1 MRIYSHYSVTTLS
14 NVYLLGAERSRDAII
29 IDPGCFDA
37 PLLDLVEGNGYRIA
51 AVLLTH
57 TAEQDVP
64 GLKTL
69 LKVYNTE
76 VYAAVPKIFGR
87 PVHAVSDQSVLTV
100 GGFEITPL
108 TLPGMSRDSVA
119 YLIDRMLFPGR
130 ALSAGVVGDVVS
142 SFAHAL
148 LAENIKEKILSLDPD
163 TMILPFQG
171 PPTTVAAEREFNR
184 ELRQESYL

>member
-1 MRIYSHYSVTTLS
+1 
-14 NVYLLGAERSRDAII
+14 
-29 IDPGCFDA
+29 
-37 PLLDLVEGNGYRIA
+37 
-51 AVLLTH
+51 
-57 TAEQDVP
+57 
-64 GLKTL
+64 
-69 LKVYNTE
+69 
-76 VYAAVPKIFGR
+76 
-87 PVHAVSDQSVLTV
+87 
-100 GGFEITPL
+100 
-108 TLPGMSRDSVA
+108 
-119 YLIDRMLFPGR
+119 MLFPGR